1 MPRENLDNLMGRF
14 KNDDYSMKLCNAIFS
29 VVPGVEPM
37 GFYETF
43 GDAVRT
49 VTPSSTPEQVDKAY
63 KLTQEEDPQEALW
76 VLDALDTG
84 DKGIALYTGFK
95 SAFNMFFGSSKT
107 NPNRF
112 ESDPQQATDAALK
125 GLGLAYAIVKLFPG
139 TVPEKIAQFNRV
151 PAGKHI
157 LTYYAVMELAVPFT
171 DNALN
176 GSGNLMQD
184 LMSKFGKDSGAK
196 MAALAGAAGAE
207 EATSV
212 LTQITGQLNE
222 LTGKVAQFV
231 GPVTD
236 KVKAYMPGALGAA
249 DKVGGI
255 VATGADLMP
264 IWGLLGTRLVAEA
277 CALRFARSGG

>member
-37 GFYETF
+37 GFYESF

-84 DKGIALYTGFK
+84 DKGIAVYTGLK
-95 SAFNMFFGSSKT
+95 SAFNLFFGSAKT

-125 GLGLAYAIVKLFPG
+125 GLGLAYAIAKLFPG
-139 TVPEKIAQFNRV
+139 TVAEKVAMFNRV

-171 DNALN
+171 DNALT
-176 GSGNLMQD
+176 GSGHLMQD
-184 LMSKFGKDSGAK
+184 LMTKYGKDGSSK
-196 MAALAGAAGAE
+196 MLALAGAAGAE
-207 EATSV
+207 QATGV
-212 LTQITGQLNE
+212 LTQITAQLNE
-222 LTGKVAQFV
+222 LTGKVAEFV

-236 KVKAYMPGALGAA
+236 KVKQHMPGALGGA
-249 DKVGGI
+249 DKVAGM

-264 IWGLLGTRLVAEA
+264 IWGLLGSRLVAES
-277 CALRFARSGG
+277 CAYRFTRDGA